1 MAFSHGVKAK
11 LKVGTLQLEGYA
23 ESASMDLRR
32 ELAEIRVLDSTAVE
46 RVAGLRDVTF
56 TADGPFDP
64 TADAALYA
72 AWNGDTAAA
81 IEFKPDGTV
90 VYTSDAFVESYN
102 ISSPSGDKSTYT
114 VNLSGTG
121 GVSRA

>member
-1 MAFSHGVKAK
+1 MAFSHGVKAT
-11 LKVGTLQLEGYA
+11 LKVGALQLEGYA
-23 ESASMDLRR
+23 ESTSMDLRR
-32 ELAEIRVLDSTAVE
+32 ELAEIRVLGSGAVE

-81 IEFKPDGTV
+81 IEFQPDGTV
-90 VYTSDAFVESYN
+90 SYTANAFIETYD
-102 ISSPSGDKSTYT
+102 ISASSGDKCTYT
-114 VNLSGTG
+114 VNLSGSG
-121 GVSRA
+121 AVSRA